1 MLYYPPS
8 DFDIDCR
15 VLAEKIPLREYSG
28 IFGVPKGGVPLA
40 LRLSAISGVPVVDH
54 CVDSSIL
61 VVDDICDSG
70 ATRARYGAR
79 DFACIHW
86 AGRSTSAPT
95 WYARQTNGE
104 WIHYF
109 WEGTPEDS
117 TASIED
123 AVVRLLQYMGED
135 PSREGLKDTPRR
147 VIKSYDHLFSGYK
160 KDPADLFTTFSADG
174 YDEMVVLRDIELYSM
189 CEHHMLPFIGKA
201 HVAYIPDKK
210 IIGISKLARLVEVF
224 ARRLQIQ
231 ERIGAQVTGALMQY
245 LEPKG
250 AACIIEAQHLCMKM
264 RGVEKQNSVMTTS
277 SLTGIFLEK
286 QAAREELMRL
296 VMR

>member
-1 MLYYPPS
+1 MVYYSPA
-8 DFDIDCR
+8 DFDLDCR
-15 VLAEKIPLREYSG
+15 ALAEKIPLGDYMG
-28 IFGVPKGGVPLA
+28 IFGIPKGGVPLA
-40 LRLSAISGVPVVDH
+40 IRLSQLGGIPFVDQ
-54 CVDSSIL
+54 VTGPDIL

-70 ATRARYGAR
+70 ATRLRYR
-79 DFACIHW
+79 DNDFACIHW
-86 AGRSTSAPT
+86 AGHTTFKPE
-95 WYARQTNGE
+95 WFARETGGE
-104 WIHYF
+104 WIHYW
-109 WEGTPEDS
+109 WEGEQE

-123 AVVRLLQYMGED
+123 AVVRLLQYIGED
-135 PSREGLKDTPRR
+135 PAREGLKDTPRR

-160 KDPADLFTTFSADG
+160 KNPADLFTTFSADG
-174 YDEMVVLRDIELYSM
+174 YDEMVVLRDIEIYSM

-224 ARRLQIQ
+224 SRRLQIQ
-231 ERIGAQVTGALMQY
+231 ERIGAQVTGELMEY

-250 AACIIEAQHLCMKM
+250 AACIIDAQHLCMKM

-286 QAAREELMRL
+286 PAAREELMRL
-296 VMR
+296 IRS